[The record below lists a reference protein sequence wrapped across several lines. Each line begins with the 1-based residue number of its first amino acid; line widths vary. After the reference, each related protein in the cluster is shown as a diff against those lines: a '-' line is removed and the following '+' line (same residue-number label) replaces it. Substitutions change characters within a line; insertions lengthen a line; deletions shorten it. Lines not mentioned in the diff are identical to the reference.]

1 MSFFG
6 CPNVY
11 FYGFDKYYYIVPQ
24 MKHKKKKKKILNLL
38 KHYELILQLWKSYT
52 KTINIQLMMDFSPQV
67 CLGFPPT

>member
-1 MSFFG
+1 MEKKNSFPWVKKTTMSFFG

-38 KHYELILQLWKSYT
+38 KHYELILQL
-52 KTINIQLMMDFSPQV
+52 
-67 CLGFPPT
+67 